1 MKGAPIMTR
10 LQRAAPAL
18 VVAVLFT
25 AAAYEIARNPNLQT
39 LPWTRLGLTRLAWYL
54 AVFLVLSLFRRP
66 ILCISAAMLYG
77 MAAIGPGPF
86 AVCILFGIGAVA
98 AGSLVLGDALEGDP
112 CEIPVCLCLG
122 GALLGIAASL
132 AGWTYFCYPLT
143 FLLLTIAPTLAQRRW
158 LAQRAG
164 RIVLPR
170 SSPETWFLLFALGI
184 QFLLVLKPEVGTDSL
199 AMHLALPA
207 YVYNHH
213 HFSYDVREFL
223 WAATPQTVDWCYA
236 VVYSLGGEFAARLL
250 NFVNLLA
257 SVGLLYG
264 FAARHCTRRAALLT
278 AALYATGPLVQ
289 VVTGSLFID
298 NLLAGLLLACLI
310 AFWTYR
316 ERGNPRLFAA
326 GALLLGLAVSAKDGA
341 LPFVPGLLTLCLFAA
356 WRRPPAWR
364 FGFLAAAAGLAIAS
378 YYHAVAWWQ
387 TGNPFFPYAN
397 EIFRSKLF
405 PTERI
410 ATQFR
415 EPLTWLTFPNIAFHS
430 GMYIEGSDGAAGF
443 HYFLLLPAGLLVL
456 LWRWDR
462 AFVWSAAIG
471 LSAAVLS
478 FSQLSYLRYLYPEL
492 LILMA
497 PIAVWLD
504 DLEAS
509 RLRRVFAS
517 GALGLVALGNILFQS
532 SAGWYH
538 RDFVWNEIW
547 NRPAREAYLRQMA
560 PARVIIEVLNRTAPG
575 EPALFCAFDHIAGF
589 AGPVYTTNW
598 HTYLRHDGVQNLR
611 EAIDL
616 LAYVNQRNILHI
628 ASPVA
633 EDLDTWPR
641 VLPAFFQDFTEP
653 VFSPGRWVLY
663 RVRPEFAG
671 PGGVERAREWMKD
684 PPPAG
689 PGQWDD
695 IDVRVLRAGAWFRD
709 FSASPALNHTLTRSR
724 SAGDTLNI
732 PFHGPNIALFYAR
745 DPDSG
750 IAEVSVDG
758 VSRTTLDQYARI
770 SEYRVLYAIEGL
782 ADGRHL
788 LTIRVTGTKNP
799 AARDCLV
806 NLDAFVL

>member
-1 MKGAPIMTR
+1 MTR
-10 LQRAAPAL
+10 LQRVAPAL
-18 VVAVLFT
+18 MVAVLLT
-25 AAAYEIARNPNLQT
+25 AACYEFAQNPNLHT
-39 LPWTRLGLTRLAWYL
+39 LPWTGLGLTRLACY
-54 AVFLVLSLFRRP
+54 AAAFLVLALFRRP
-66 ILCISAAMLYG
+66 MLSISAAMLYG
-77 MAAIGPGPF
+77 MAAIGLGPF
-86 AVCILFGIGAVA
+86 AACILFGIGAVA
-98 AGSLVLGDALEGDP
+98 AGSLVLGDALEGDA

-122 GALLGIAASL
+122 EALLGIAASL
-132 AGWTYFCYPLT
+132 IGWTYVCYPLT

-158 LAQRAG
+158 LAKRASL
-164 RIVLPR
+164 IALPR
-170 SSPETWFLLFALGI
+170 SSPGTWFLLFALGI

-207 YVYNHH
+207 YVHTYH

-236 VVYSLGGEFAARLL
+236 AVYSLDGEFAARLL

-257 SVGLLYG
+257 TVGLLYG
-264 FAARHCTRRAALLT
+264 FAARHCTRRASLLT
-278 AALYATGPLVQ
+278 AGLYATGPLVQ

-298 NLLAGLLLACLI
+298 NLLAGLLLACVI
-310 AFWTYR
+310 SFCTYR
-316 ERGNPRLFAA
+316 EGGTPRLFAS

-341 LPFVPGLLTLCLFAA
+341 LAFVPGILALCLFAA
-356 WRRPPAWR
+356 WRRRPEWR
-364 FGFLAAAAGLAIAS
+364 FWFLPAAAGLTIAI
-378 YYHAVAWWQ
+378 YYHAIAWWQ

-405 PTERI
+405 VTERI
-410 ATQFR
+410 ASHFR
-415 EPLTWLTFPNIAFHS
+415 EPLNWRTFQNITFHS
-430 GMYIEGSDGAAGF
+430 GMYIEGTDGAAGF
-443 HYFLLLPAGLLVL
+443 HYFLLLPAGLAVL
-456 LWRWDR
+456 LWRR
-462 AFVWSAAIG
+462 HSAFVWSAAIG
-471 LSAAVLS
+471 VSAAVLS
-478 FSQLSYLRYLYPEL
+478 FGQISYLRYLYPQM

-497 PIAVWLD
+497 PIALWLD
-504 DLEAS
+504 DLETA
-509 RLRRVFAS
+509 RLRRAFGL
-517 GALGLVALGNILFQS
+517 GAVAVAALGNILFQS

-547 NRPAREAYLRQMA
+547 NRAAREEYLRRMA
-560 PARVIIEVLNRTAPG
+560 PARVIVEVLNRTAPG
-575 EPALFCAFDHIAGF
+575 EPALFCGFDHIAGF

-598 HTYLRHDGVQNLR
+598 HTYLRHEGVQNLG

-616 LAYVNQRNILHI
+616 LAYVNERRILNI

-641 VLPAFFQDFTEP
+641 VLPAFFQDFAEP

-671 PGGVERAREWMKD
+671 PGGVERARQWIKD

-695 IDVRVLRAGAWFRD
+695 LDVRVIRAGTWFRD

-724 SAGDTLNI
+724 SLGDTLKI
-732 PFHGPNIALFYAR
+732 PFRGTKITLFYAR

-750 IAEVSVDG
+750 MAEVAVDG
-758 VSRTTLDQYARI
+758 VPRTVLDQYAQA
-770 SEYRVLYAIEGL
+770 SEYRTHQAIEGL
-782 ADGRHL
+782 ADGAHV